1 MEVNLDSKNRQKMM
15 EVPGNTKKIIL
26 NVSRDK
32 CNDVL
37 LELVNAEGKATSKP
51 LNKYL
56 PEIKLKE
63 PINNLRFTMNNFST
77 RPIQIVVGFK

>member
-1 MEVNLDSKNRQKMM
+1 MEVNLDTKNRQKTI

-26 NVSRDK
+26 KVSRDK

-37 LELVNAEGKATSKP
+37 LELVSTEGKATSKP

-56 PEIKLKE
+56 PEIRLKE
-63 PINNLRFTMNNFST
+63 PIDNLRFTMNNFST
-77 RPIQIVVGFK
+77 RPIQIVAYFK